1 MLNNMYYR
9 YYQLIQQ
16 RIFAW
21 KTTFLGLLKTD
32 NLEIKQSLMS
42 QKSVVISAFVYAEM
56 QF

>member
-1 MLNNMYYR
+1 MLKNIFYR

-32 NLEIKQSLMS
+32 NLEIKQSRMS